1 MLVVTVL
8 LSSSRLHEQLTWT
21 APAPDCIAAT
31 GTATG
36 AGGAPGTGA
45 AGHTL
50 PHVTE
55 RRGHMMLVSTDLGT
69 RVSSRPSARPVE
81 DLPRWRGR
89 LEQLWRLQVEGI
101 IELSL
106 AYHEAASAA
115 RVGGRPAPAGF
126 RRRQVRRILAR
137 TASAHHALA
146 EIEAAMGRVDT
157 ASYGI
162 CESCRLPMRAGWLHA
177 FPQIRYCQD
186 CGPHQ
191 NGPQQ
196 VSLARAGASAA
207 KIPAAAWT

>member
-1 MLVVTVL
+1 
-8 LSSSRLHEQLTWT
+8 
-21 APAPDCIAAT
+21 
-31 GTATG
+31 
-36 AGGAPGTGA
+36 
-45 AGHTL
+45 
-50 PHVTE
+50 
-55 RRGHMMLVSTDLGT
+55 MLVSTDLAM
-69 RVSSRPSARPVE
+69 RVSSRPSSRPVE

-115 RVGGRPAPAGF
+115 RAGGPPDPAGF

-137 TASAHHALA
+137 TASARHALA

-177 FPQIRYCQD
+177 SPQIRYCQD
-186 CGPHQ
+186 CDPHQ
-191 NGPQQ
+191 NGPRQ
-196 VSLARAGASAA
+196 VSLARAGVSPA
-207 KIPAAAWT
+207 KAPAAAWI